1 MFVLLR
7 MYSHLNL
14 FSIVI
19 KIEKQFIFLFCNLRQ
34 NEDPSERSGQTWGL
48 LPGTTVMAPVQNP
61 HSFLQRQDSSEPSSM
76 SNTPCLDIL
85 LSENILAHILAA
97 SRMPVSVLK
106 IQ

>member
-7 MYSHLNL
+7 MYSHLNQYCYQDRKTVHIL
-14 FSIVI
+14 
-19 KIEKQFIFLFCNLRQ
+19 LYNLPQ

>member
-1 MFVLLR
+1 MFLLLR
-7 MYSHLNL
+7 IYPQSFLSNHYCCQHSTKL
-14 FSIVI
+14 
-19 KIEKQFIFLFCNLRQ
+19 IFYNFRQ
-34 NEDPSERSGQTWGL
+34 NADPLETSGQTWGL

>member
-1 MFVLLR
+1 MSCLLR
-7 MYSHLNL
+7 MNLQLNL
-14 FSIVI
+14 IIIVI
-19 KIEKQFIFLFCNLRQ
+19 KIEQSSYSFYNLRQ